1 MIDFVGRRRIYAVVS
16 LLMIVPSLIGLG
28 LWRFE
33 AGLDFAGGLE
43 TEVRFIGETTVD
55 DVTEAISS
63 VTEADDIAEGAQ
75 LSVVE
80 AEDGAL
86 AVLGTVPSP
95 SLEDVV
101 MLADRVDDAVGFW
114 FPTSV
119 SLDID
124 RQESVFRAEFFF
136 PGAVAQDEVRSA
148 LETIGLGGAR
158 IQATA
163 DAAFR
168 MRVEQPEDGDL
179 ERLRQRIN
187 EALRAEIGPII
198 VLQSSAVSGTLSVE
212 IARDAGIALAVAA
225 VAILIYISLAFRRLP
240 NPVLYG
246 SAAIVAL
253 LHDVT
258 IVAGAFAI
266 GGRVTGLEVNA
277 MFVTALLAIIGYS
290 VNDTI
295 VVFDRIRENLLLDP
309 REDFRRVVNAAIT
322 QSLGRSLNTSIT
334 VVLALLA
341 LLLIGGV
348 TIRPFVVVLFI
359 GTVAGTY
366 SSIAVAS
373 QIVYLWQDGTL
384 PRLLRRDGERR
395 VVRRVE
401 RQA

>member
-1 MIDFVGRRRIYAVVS
+1 M
-16 LLMIVPSLIGLG
+16 
-28 LWRFE
+28 
-33 AGLDFAGGLE
+33 
-43 TEVRFIGETTVD
+43 TV
-55 DVTEAISS
+55 ARWNALISS
-63 VTEADDIAEGAQ
+63 
-75 LSVVE
+75 
-80 AEDGAL
+80 AL
-86 AVLGTVPSP
+86 AEASP
-95 SLEDVV
+95 NSQSISTELLEDQVS
-101 MLADRVDDAVGFW
+101 REIW
-114 FPTSV
+114 FPN
-119 SLDID
+119 
-124 RQESVFRAEFFF
+124 
-136 PGAVAQDEVRSA
+136 AVTQDEVRAA

-158 IQATA
+158 IQSTA
-163 DAAFR
+163 GSTFR
-168 MRVEQPEDGDL
+168 MRVEQPSDGDL
-179 ERLRQRIN
+179 ERLRQQIN
-187 EALRAEIGPII
+187 DALRSEIGPIV
-198 VLQSSAVSGTLSVE
+198 VLQSSSVSGTLSVE
-212 IARDAGIALAVAA
+212 IARDAGVALAVAA
-225 VAILIYISLAFRRLP
+225 AAILIYISLAFRRLP

-266 GGRVTGLEVNA
+266 GGQIAGLEVNA

-334 VVLALLA
+334 VVLALMA

-359 GTVAGTY
+359 GTIAGTY

-373 QIVYLWQDGTL
+373 QIVFLWQDGTL
-384 PRLLRRDGERR
+384 PRLLRLGGERR